1 MGYLRYCK
9 IKIKNFKKKLK
20 KSVDKEA
27 KQPYN
32 KTRSAEGTENLRE
45 IESKEETQKEQRTL
59 KIKQR
64 TRNPKM
70 TLS

>member
-1 MGYLRYCK
+1 MGFLKDCK

-32 KTRSAEGTENLRE
+32 KTRSAEGTEKLKRNRE
-45 IESKEETQKEQRTL
+45 QG
-59 KIKQR
+59 
-64 TRNPKM
+64 RNSEG
-70 TLS
+70 TTDLEN

>member
-1 MGYLRYCK
+1 MGILKDCK
-9 IKIKNFKKKLK
+9 IKIKNFLKKLK
-20 KSVDKEA
+20 KSVDKVE

-32 KTRSAEGTENLRE
+32 KTRSAEGKNSRE